1 MGISDTVAARCS
13 SAVDNAC
20 IVLSNYQAT
29 IMISLQLSAVNHILF
44 FISEIFYLNHFKHF
58 ASLENHHTF
67 ICLGCSN

>member
-29 IMISLQLSAVNHILF
+29 IMISLQLSAINHILF
-44 FISEIFYLNHFKHF
+44 FISEIFTQIISSTLHRWRIITLSY
-58 ASLENHHTF
+58 A
-67 ICLGCSN
+67 